1 MSMNRVVVIGA
12 SGYTGIEAVS
22 LLSRHPGV
30 DLVGVFGS
38 PGRVE
43 APVSFG
49 EVAPALRGVVDLEL
63 TAFDLAALEGVDAA
77 ILATPHEASAEIAPE
92 LVERG
97 VKVVDLSGAFRL
109 DAEMYPLHYG
119 FEHPC
124 PELLAEAAYGL
135 PEIGRVGLAEAPVI
149 GVAGCYPTSVII
161 PLKTMV
167 DGGALKP
174 SARVIVDSVSGVSGA
189 GRKANLTTSFC
200 EVSLSPYNVLAHR
213 HAPEMAKHAGTPVL
227 FTPQVAPFDRGIVST
242 IHVELADGWDEASLR
257 DLMQSTLG
265 GEPFVRLLGAGTW
278 PSVGAVRLTNF
289 IDIGLTVRDGHAV
302 VIAAIDNL
310 VKGAAGQGV
319 QCLNIALGI
328 DETAGLVGREAVW
341 A

>member
-1 MSMNRVVVIGA
+1 
-12 SGYTGIEAVS
+12 
-22 LLSRHPGV
+22 
-30 DLVGVFGS
+30 
-38 PGRVE
+38 
-43 APVSFG
+43 
-49 EVAPALRGVVDLEL
+49 
-63 TAFDLAALEGVDAA
+63 
-77 ILATPHEASAEIAPE
+77 
-92 LVERG
+92 
-97 VKVVDLSGAFRL
+97 
-109 DAEMYPLHYG
+109 
-119 FEHPC
+119 
-124 PELLAEAAYGL
+124 L